1 MFFSP
6 RNLTS
11 RPHHASSP
19 RNTELAHIIHDKW
32 KEYGFDVKLV
42 KYNVLLSFPEKG
54 QVNGASLL
62 NDSNNVIFET
72 AKQEKILDPLENF
85 TDALPPFSAYSP
97 SGIATVSFELSTFRW
112 VCNVTVKNDLVED
125 LDKISQDLVL
135 Q

>member
-1 MFFSP
+1 M
-6 RNLTS
+6 
-11 RPHHASSP
+11 
-19 RNTELAHIIHDKW
+19 
-32 KEYGFDVKLV
+32 
-42 KYNVLLSFPEKG
+42 
-54 QVNGASLL
+54 

-97 SGIATVSFELSTFRW
+97 SGIATVSFELSTFCW